1 MFEIEDLQKKATEL
15 RLKTIQAIHRA
26 KFGHPGGSLSV
37 MDILVTLY
45 YADLGGQPIMEYDP
59 KKPGWEDQ
67 DYLVLS
73 KGHAAPALYAILAD
87 LGFFESDEL
96 NFLSKMNAMLSS
108 TPNQK
113 IPGVTVSTGSHGH
126 GFAKAH
132 GMAMALKLDRKPNK
146 VFAVLSDAELQ
157 NGLVWETAMAA
168 AQFKSDN
175 LYTFI
180 DNNEFQADGTTR
192 SIMNVDPLAEKF
204 ESFGWRVFKV
214 LNGHNYDEILT
225 ALDKAYSNARR
236 PTAIICKTIK
246 GKGVT
251 FAERKA
257 GYHNVPFSDTEMKE
271 AVADLENTLKELNTP
286 T

>member
-1 MFEIEDLQKKATEL
+1 MFNIEDLQKKATEL
-15 RLKTIQAIHRA
+15 RLKTIQAIHKA
-26 KFGHPGGSLSV
+26 KVGHTGGSLSV

-45 YADLGGQPIMEYDP
+45 YADLHGQPIMKYDP

-67 DYLVLS
+67 DYFVLS
-73 KGHAAPALYAILAD
+73 KGHAAPALYSILAD
-87 LGFFESDEL
+87 LGFFENDEL
-96 NFLSKMNAMLSS
+96 NYLSKLNAMLES

-113 IPGVTVSTGSHGH
+113 IPGITATTGSHGH

-168 AQFKSDN
+168 AQYKSDN

-192 SIMNVDPLAEKF
+192 SIMNVDPIAEKF
-204 ESFGWRVFKV
+204 EAFGWRVIKV
-214 LNGHNYDEILT
+214 LNGHNYDDLLNAI
-225 ALDKAYSNARR
+225 DKAQSGARK
-236 PTAIICKTIK
+236 PACIICKTIK
-246 GKGVT
+246 GRGVT

-257 GYHNVPFSDTEMKE
+257 GYHNVALSEQEMKE
-271 AVADLENTLKELNTP
+271 ATKELNNP
-286 T
+286 S

>member
-1 MFEIEDLQKKATEL
+1 MFDIEDLQKKATEL
-15 RLKTIQAIHRA
+15 RLKTIQAIHKA
-26 KFGHPGGSLSV
+26 NVGHPGGSLSV

-45 YADLGGQPIMEYDP
+45 YADLHGQPIMKYDP

-73 KGHAAPALYAILAD
+73 KGHAAPALYSVLAD
-87 LGFFESDEL
+87 LGFFENDEL
-96 NFLSKMNAMLSS
+96 NYLSKMNAMLTS

-113 IPGVTVSTGSHGH
+113 IPGVTVTTGSHGH

-157 NGLVWETAMAA
+157 NGLVWETALAA
-168 AQFKSDN
+168 AHYKSDN

-180 DNNEFQADGTTR
+180 DNNELMADGTTR

-214 LNGHNYDEILT
+214 LNGHNYEDLMNAI
-225 ALDKAYSNARR
+225 DKAFSNARK

-246 GKGVT
+246 GRGVT

-257 GYHNVPFSDTEMKE
+257 GYHNVPFSEPEMKE
-271 AVADLENTLKELNTP
+271 AVADLEATLEELNNP
-286 T
+286 K

>member
-1 MFEIEDLQKKATEL
+1 MFNIEDLQKKATEL
-15 RLKTIQAIHRA
+15 RLKTIQAIHNA
-26 KFGHPGGSLSV
+26 KVGHPGGSLSV

-45 YADLGGQPIMEYDP
+45 YADMHGQPIMKYDP

-73 KGHAAPALYAILAD
+73 KGHAAPALYTILAD
-87 LGFFESDEL
+87 LGFFDSDEL
-96 NFLSKMNAMLSS
+96 NYLSKLNAMLES

-113 IPGVTVSTGSHGH
+113 IPGITVATGSHGH

-157 NGLVWETAMAA
+157 NGLVWETALAA

-180 DNNEFQADGTTR
+180 DYNEFQADGTTR

-214 LNGHNYDEILT
+214 LNGHNYDDILT
-225 ALDKAYSNARR
+225 ALDKSFSNARK
-236 PTAIICKTIK
+236 PTVIICKTIK

-257 GYHNVPFSDTEMKE
+257 GYHNVPFSDAEMKE
-271 AVADLENTLKELNTP
+271 AVTDLENTLKELNT
-286 T
+286 TT

>member
-1 MFEIEDLQKKATEL
+1 MFDIEDLQKKATEL
-15 RLKTIQAIHRA
+15 RLKTVQAIHKA
-26 KFGHPGGSLSV
+26 NVGHTGGSLSV

-45 YADLGGQPIMEYDP
+45 YADLHGQPIMKYDP

-67 DYLVLS
+67 DYMVLS

-87 LGFFESDEL
+87 LGFFEQDEL
-96 NFLSKMNAMLSS
+96 DYLSKLNAMLES

-113 IPGVTVSTGSHGH
+113 IPGITVTSGSHGH

-132 GMAMALKLDRKPNK
+132 GMAMALKLDRKSNK
-146 VFAVLSDAELQ
+146 VFTVLSDAELQ
-157 NGLVWETAMAA
+157 NGLVWETVMAA

-192 SIMNVDPLAEKF
+192 SIMNVDPIAEKF
-204 ESFGWRVFKV
+204 ESFGWRVIKV
-214 LNGHNYDEILT
+214 LNGHNYDDILN
-225 ALDKAYSNARR
+225 AIEKAYSGARK
-236 PTAIICKTIK
+236 PACIICKTIK
-246 GKGVT
+246 GRGVQ

-257 GYHNVPFSDTEMKE
+257 GYHNSPLSDQEMKE
-271 AVADLENTLKELNTP
+271 LNQQD
-286 T
+286 